1 MNKIDWQRILTVT
14 LTMML
19 FIFHA
24 LPLAA
29 SAAENT
35 YDMEAINSGLEE
47 EGVLR
52 VGMEANYAPFNWS
65 QTTPT
70 DNAVEISNSPG
81 EYANGYDLQI
91 AVRLAEELGLELE
104 IVKLEWDGLPPALES
119 GMIDAIIAGM
129 TPTPEREEQIDF
141 SDSYYESDLVLVVRA
156 DSEFAEA
163 TSLEDFRGARV
174 TGQLNTFHYELI
186 EQIPEVDQ
194 QNAMDS
200 FPTMIS
206 SVLSDKSD
214 AYVSERP
221 GALAAVESNADLTFV
236 AFEEGQGFDTGDI
249 DTTIA
254 VGLREDSPLAGPIN
268 QALATISE
276 SDRNKLM
283 EDMVLLNERGESGG
297 FWAEVAGIWNTFG
310 RQFLI
315 GARNTLIIALVST
328 LVGSIIGL
336 LIAVYRSI
344 PVDRKG
350 KPIRQIL
357 YRIFEFIIVAYVEIF
372 RGTPMMVQAMMIFY
386 GSKLFFNVDLSSM
399 TAAFIVVSVNTG
411 AYLTEVFRGGIIGV
425 DPGQM
430 EAAKAIGMPHF
441 TAMRHVVLPQ
451 AIRSALP
458 ALGNEFVV
466 NIKDTSV
473 LNVIAVTELF
483 FITRSAAG
491 STYLTFQTFFI
502 ASVIYFVMTFI
513 STRLLILFEKYLSG
527 SDSYV
532 VHQSSTMPN
541 VGKKGVK

>member
-1 MNKIDWQRILTVT
+1 MRNKSWSRFIAVT
-14 LTMML
+14 L
-19 FIFHA
+19 A
-24 LPLAA
+24 LISLIVYVFPMAVNA
-29 SAAENT
+29 SENT
-35 YDMEAINSGLEE
+35 YDMDAINAGLED
-47 EGVLR
+47 EGVLK

-65 QTTPT
+65 QTSSS

-91 AVRLAEELGLELE
+91 AARLAEELGLELE

-129 TPTPEREEQIDF
+129 TPTPERERQIDF
-141 SDSYYESDLVLVVRA
+141 SDSYYESDIVLVVRA
-156 DSEFAEA
+156 ASPYADA
-163 TSLEDFRGARV
+163 TSLEDFAGARV
-174 TGQLNTFHYELI
+174 TGQLNTFHYELV
-186 EQIPEVDQ
+186 EQIPEVVQ
-194 QNAMDS
+194 QTAMDS

-206 SVLSDKSD
+206 SVLSDKTD
-214 AYVSERP
+214 AYISERP
-221 GALAAVESNADLTFV
+221 GALAAVAANPDLTFV
-236 AFEEGQGFDTGDI
+236 SFEEGQGFDTGDI
-249 DTTIA
+249 NTTIA
-254 VGLREDSPLAGPIN
+254 VGLRKGSPLVGPIN
-268 QALATISE
+268 QALTTISE
-276 SDRNKLM
+276 SDRNELM
-283 EDMVLLNERGESGG
+283 EEMVELNVRGESGG
-297 FWAEVAGIWNTFG
+297 FWSDVRGIWDNFG
-310 RQFLI
+310 GQFLL

-336 LIAVYRSI
+336 LVAVYRSI
-344 PVDRKG
+344 PVNRKG
-350 KPIRQIL
+350 KPIRQFL
-357 YRIFEFIIVAYVEIF
+357 YRVFEFMIIAYVEIF

-386 GSKLFFNVDLSSM
+386 GSKLFFDIDLSSM
-399 TAAFIVVSVNTG
+399 TAAFIVVSINTG

-430 EAAKAIGMPHF
+430 EAAKAIGMTHF
-441 TAMRHVVLPQ
+441 QAMRHVVLPQ
-451 AIRSALP
+451 AIRSSLP

-502 ASVIYFVMTFI
+502 TSLIYFVMTFI
-513 STRLLILFEKYLSG
+513 STRLLILLEKYMSG

-541 VGKKGVK
+541 IGGGSK

>member
-1 MNKIDWQRILTVT
+1 MNKIDWQRMLAAT

-24 LPLAA
+24 LPLVA

-47 EGVLR
+47 EGILR

-254 VGLREDSPLAGPIN
+254 VGLREDSPLVEPIN

-328 LVGSIIGL
+328 IVGSIIGL

-483 FITRSAAG
+483 FITRSASG